1 MNELYWE
8 AFEILYWKAFEME
21 KEKRNLEFLFNII
34 TLMIER
40 ILKEI

>member
-8 AFEILYWKAFEME
+8 AFEILYWEAFEME